1 MKLTTKTSLSFISL
15 STIFFLIG
23 SVFMYFAVRVILAE
37 DLSSRLY
44 QMQGNFI
51 DNLNSKNDINSASNQ
66 HVFINESFVINTTQ
80 FSDTV
85 LIENDKYVLYRKICF
100 YHNLQNKIYKV
111 EILQSQA
118 QTDLLIWRIVILN
131 VALAMVFFFIIF
143 FLNQISVRRGLK
155 VFYSTVSKLENF
167 NISKPEL
174 MYFENAEIDEL
185 KKLTEVLKKMSI
197 KISSDFNEQ
206 KEYTENVSHE
216 IQTPLAIISSKA
228 DELLQSENL
237 KKEEMEQLEIIMNTT
252 TRLAKINQAL
262 ILLTKIDNRFYT
274 DISVIS
280 IDKIIHEKL
289 DFFSDLILEKKIILK
304 TNICNTLDFK
314 MNRYLADTLFLNI
327 IKNAIMH
334 NNINGSINI
343 LLEGNILQIMNTGPK
358 LSNKENIFKRFVRSS
373 NKDSLGIG
381 LSIVKRVC
389 NFYFIDINYSFD
401 SVHRF
406 NLNFK
411 DEKKLL

>member
-23 SVFMYFAVRVILAE
+23 SVFMYFAVRGILAE

-51 DNLNSKNDINSASNQ
+51 DNINSKNDINNSSNQ
-66 HVFINESFVINTTQ
+66 HVIIIESLLINKTQ

-100 YHNLQNKIYKV
+100 YHNFQNKIYKV

-131 VALAMVFFFIIF
+131 VALAMVFFLIIF

-185 KKLTEVLKKMSI
+185 KKLTEVLRKMSI
-197 KISSDFNEQ
+197 KISGDFNDQ

-228 DELLQSENL
+228 DELLQSKNL

-252 TRLAKINQAL
+252 SRLAKINQAL
-262 ILLTKIDNRFYT
+262 ILLTKIDNSFYT
-274 DISVIS
+274 DQSVIS

-289 DFFSDLILEKKIILK
+289 DFFSDLILERKIILK
-304 TNICNTLDFK
+304 INICNELDYK

-334 NNINGSINI
+334 NNHKGSIDI
-343 LLEGNILQIMNTGPK
+343 ILEGNLLQIINTGQK
-358 LSNKENIFKRFVRSS
+358 LLNKENIFKRFVRSN

-381 LSIVKRVC
+381 LSIVKKIC
-389 NFYFIDINYSFD
+389 NFYYIDIDYSFD
-401 SVHRF
+401 EKHRF
-406 NLNFK
+406 NLNFR

>member
-51 DNLNSKNDINSASNQ
+51 DNINNKNDINSASNQ
-66 HVFINESFVINTTQ
+66 HVFIKESFDINTTQ

-100 YHNLQNKIYKV
+100 YHNIHNKIYKV

-131 VALAMVFFFIIF
+131 VALAMVFFLIIF
-143 FLNQISVRRGLK
+143 FLNQISVSRGLK

-185 KKLTEVLKKMSI
+185 KKLTEVLKKMSL

-274 DISVIS
+274 GISVIS

-289 DFFSDLILEKKIILK
+289 DFFSDLISEKRIILK
-304 TNICNTLDFK
+304 TNICNALDFK

-343 LLEGNILQIMNTGPK
+343 ILEGNILQIMNTGPK
-358 LSNKENIFKRFVRSS
+358 LLSKENIFKRFVRSS

-401 SVHRF
+401 EVHRF

>member
-85 LIENDKYVLYRKICF
+85 LIENDKYILYRKISF

-131 VALAMVFFFIIF
+131 VALAMVFFLIIF
-143 FLNQISVRRGLK
+143 FLNQISVKRGLK

-314 MNRYLADTLFLNI
+314 MNKYLADTLFLNI

-343 LLEGNILQIMNTGPK
+343 LLEGNILQIINTGPK

-389 NFYFIDINYSFD
+389 DFYFIDINYSFD
-401 SVHRF
+401 TVHRF

>member
-23 SVFMYFAVRVILAE
+23 SIFMYFAVRVILAE

-44 QMQGNFI
+44 QMQANFI
-51 DNLNSKNDINSASNQ
+51 DNIEIKNDINRASNK
-66 HVFINESFVINTTQ
+66 HVFINESLRINQTQ

-85 LIENDKYVLYRKICF
+85 LIENEKYVLYRKLSF
-100 YHNLQNKIYKV
+100 FHNFKNKIYRV

-131 VALAMVFFFIIF
+131 VALAMIFFLIIF

-185 KKLTEVLKKMSI
+185 KKLTSVLKKMSI

-228 DELLQSENL
+228 DELLQSDNL

-252 TRLAKINQAL
+252 SRLAKINQAL

-274 DISVIS
+274 DQSIIS

-289 DFFSDLILEKKIILK
+289 DFFRDLILEKDISL
-304 TNICNTLDFK
+304 NIQINNALDFK

-334 NNINGSINI
+334 NNINGSIDI
-343 LLEGNILQIMNTGPK
+343 LLERNTLQIMNTGTK
-358 LSNKENIFKRFVRSS
+358 LLNKENIFKRFVRSS

-381 LSIVKRVC
+381 LSIVKRIC
-389 NFYFIDINYSFD
+389 DFYFIDINYSFD
-401 SVHRF
+401 TKHMF

-411 DEKKLL
+411 DEKKLF

>member
-51 DNLNSKNDINSASNQ
+51 DNINNKNDINSASNQ
-66 HVFINESFVINTTQ
+66 HVFIKESFDINTTQ

-100 YHNLQNKIYKV
+100 YHNIHNKIYKV
-111 EILQSQA
+111 EILQTQA

-131 VALAMVFFFIIF
+131 VALAMVFFLIIF

-185 KKLTEVLKKMSI
+185 KKLTEVLKKMSL

-274 DISVIS
+274 GISVIS

-289 DFFSDLILEKKIILK
+289 DFFSDLISEKRIILK
-304 TNICNTLDFK
+304 TNICNALDFK

-343 LLEGNILQIMNTGPK
+343 ILEGNILQIMNTGPK
-358 LSNKENIFKRFVRSS
+358 LLSKENIFKRFVRSS

-401 SVHRF
+401 EVHRF

>member
-51 DNLNSKNDINSASNQ
+51 DNINNKNDISNASNQ
-66 HVFINESFVINTTQ
+66 HIFINESFDINTTQ

-100 YHNLQNKIYKV
+100 YHNIHNKIYKV

-131 VALAMVFFFIIF
+131 VALAMVFFLIIF
-143 FLNQISVRRGLK
+143 FLNQISVSRGLK

-185 KKLTEVLKKMSI
+185 KKLTEVLKKMSL

-274 DISVIS
+274 GISVIS

-289 DFFSDLILEKKIILK
+289 DFFSDLISEKRIILK
-304 TNICNTLDFK
+304 TNICNALDFK

-343 LLEGNILQIMNTGPK
+343 ILEGNILQIMNTGPK
-358 LSNKENIFKRFVRSS
+358 LLSKENIFKRFVRSS

-401 SVHRF
+401 EVHRF

>member
-23 SVFMYFAVRVILAE
+23 SVFMYFAVRSILAE

-51 DNLNSKNDINSASNQ
+51 DNINSKNDINSASNQ

-100 YHNLQNKIYKV
+100 YHNFQNKIYKV

-131 VALAMVFFFIIF
+131 VALAMVFFLIIF

-155 VFYSTVSKLENF
+155 VFYSTVRKLENF

-174 MYFENAEIDEL
+174 MYFENSEIDEL
-185 KKLTEVLKKMSI
+185 KKLTEVLKTMSI
-197 KISSDFNEQ
+197 KISGDFNDQ

-252 TRLAKINQAL
+252 SRLAKINQAL
-262 ILLTKIDNRFYT
+262 ILLTKIDNSFYT
-274 DISVIS
+274 DQSVIS

-289 DFFSDLILEKKIILK
+289 DFFSDLILERKISLK
-304 TNICNTLDFK
+304 INICNGLDYK

-334 NNINGSINI
+334 NNQNGSIDI
-343 LLEGNILQIMNTGPK
+343 VLEGNLLQIINTGQK
-358 LSNKENIFKRFVRSS
+358 LLNKENIFKRFVRSN

-381 LSIVKRVC
+381 LSIVKKIC
-389 NFYFIDINYSFD
+389 NFYYIDIDYSFD
-401 SVHRF
+401 EKHRF

>member
-51 DNLNSKNDINSASNQ
+51 DNINSKNDINSASNQ

-131 VALAMVFFFIIF
+131 VALAMVFFLIIF

>member
-1 MKLTTKTSLSFISL
+1 
-15 STIFFLIG
+15 
-23 SVFMYFAVRVILAE
+23 MYFAVRSILAE

-51 DNLNSKNDINSASNQ
+51 DNINSKNDINSASNQ

-100 YHNLQNKIYKV
+100 YHNFQNKIYKV

-131 VALAMVFFFIIF
+131 VALAMVFFLIIF

-155 VFYSTVSKLENF
+155 VFYSTVRKLENF

-185 KKLTEVLKKMSI
+185 KKLTEVLKTMSI
-197 KISSDFNEQ
+197 KISGDFNDQ

-252 TRLAKINQAL
+252 SRLAKINQAL
-262 ILLTKIDNRFYT
+262 ILLTKIDNSFYT
-274 DISVIS
+274 DQSVIS

-289 DFFSDLILEKKIILK
+289 DFFSDLILERKISLK
-304 TNICNTLDFK
+304 INICNGLDYK

-334 NNINGSINI
+334 NNQNGSIDI
-343 LLEGNILQIMNTGPK
+343 VLEGNLLQIINTGQK
-358 LSNKENIFKRFVRSS
+358 LLNKENIFKRFVRSN

-381 LSIVKRVC
+381 LSIVKKIC
-389 NFYFIDINYSFD
+389 NFYYIDIDYSFD
-401 SVHRF
+401 EKHRF

>member
-23 SVFMYFAVRVILAE
+23 SVLMYFAVRSILAE

-51 DNLNSKNDINSASNQ
+51 DNINSKNDINSASNQ

-100 YHNLQNKIYKV
+100 YHNFQNKIYKV

-131 VALAMVFFFIIF
+131 VALAMVFFLIIF

-155 VFYSTVSKLENF
+155 VFYSTVRKLENF

-185 KKLTEVLKKMSI
+185 KKLTEVLKTMSI
-197 KISSDFNEQ
+197 KISGDFNDQ

-252 TRLAKINQAL
+252 SRLAKINQAL
-262 ILLTKIDNRFYT
+262 ILLTKIDNSFYT
-274 DISVIS
+274 DQSVIS

-289 DFFSDLILEKKIILK
+289 DFFSDLILERKISLK
-304 TNICNTLDFK
+304 INIYNGLDYK

-334 NNINGSINI
+334 NNISGSINI
-343 LLEGNILQIMNTGPK
+343 NLEGNILQIMNTGPK
-358 LSNKENIFKRFVRSS
+358 LLNKYPIFKRFVRSN

-381 LSIVKRVC
+381 LSIVKKIC
-389 NFYFIDINYSFD
+389 NFYYIDIDYSFD
-401 SVHRF
+401 EKHRF

>member
-131 VALAMVFFFIIF
+131 VALAMVFFLIIF
-143 FLNQISVRRGLK
+143 FLNQISVKRGLK

-343 LLEGNILQIMNTGPK
+343 LLEGNILQIINTGPK

-389 NFYFIDINYSFD
+389 DFYFIDINYSFD
-401 SVHRF
+401 TVHRF

>member
-1 MKLTTKTSLSFISL
+1 MKLTTKTGLSFISL
-15 STIFFLIG
+15 SAIFFLFG

-44 QMQGNFI
+44 QMQNDFI
-51 DNLNSKNDINSASNQ
+51 ENLNEDNDINLLKSK
-66 HVFINESFVINTTQ
+66 HIFINQADKNSITN

-85 LIENDKYVLYRKICF
+85 LIEYDQYVLYRKINF
-100 YHNLQNKIYKV
+100 YHNFKNYNYKI

-131 VALAMVFFFIIF
+131 VALAMSFFLIIF
-143 FLNQISVRRGLK
+143 FLNHLSVKRGLRI
-155 VFYSTVSKLENF
+155 FYKTVSKLENY
-167 NISKPEL
+167 NIGKPDL
-174 MYFENAEIDEL
+174 ISFENSEIDEL
-185 KKLTEVLKKMSI
+185 NKLTDVFKKMTL
-197 KISSDFNEQ
+197 KISNDYKEQ

-237 KKEEMEQLEIIMNTT
+237 KKTELEQLEIIMNTT

-274 DISVIS
+274 NEES
-280 IDKIIHEKL
+280 IPLLKLINEKL
-289 DFFSDLILEKKIILK
+289 NFFKDLLSEKKIGVK
-304 TNICNTLDFK
+304 LDVDSSYNLQ
-314 MNRYLADTLFLNI
+314 MNSYLADTLFLNL

-334 NNINGSINI
+334 NIVNGKIIIKLNSSSLSI
-343 LLEGNILQIMNTGPK
+343 LNTGSA
-358 LSNKENIFKRFVRSS
+358 LNIVGDIFKRFVRSE

-381 LSIVKRVC
+381 LSIVKKICSYYLIPVSY
-389 NFYFIDINYSFD
+389 NYNNSHEFIM
-401 SVHRF
+401 
-406 NLNFK
+406 NLEDGK
-411 DEKKLL
+411 

>member
-51 DNLNSKNDINSASNQ
+51 DNINNKNDINSASNQ
-66 HVFINESFVINTTQ
+66 HVFIKESFDINTTQ

-100 YHNLQNKIYKV
+100 YHNIHNKIYKV

-131 VALAMVFFFIIF
+131 VALAMVFFLIIF

-185 KKLTEVLKKMSI
+185 KKLTEVLKKMSL

-289 DFFSDLILEKKIILK
+289 DFFSDLISEKRIILK
-304 TNICNTLDFK
+304 TNICNALDFK

-343 LLEGNILQIMNTGPK
+343 ILEGNILQIMNTGPK
-358 LSNKENIFKRFVRSS
+358 LLSKENIFKRFVRSS

-401 SVHRF
+401 EVHRF